1 LGAVGG
7 SGGYNFNSGNLGYAY
22 LSGTGHTPANSP
34 PSFSAGHAI
43 QTLGYNAPCE
53 STIWYIN
60 SATLALTAQWT
71 NTDGS
76 QPATSIFYSPG
87 VDFLGIIG
95 DFAKFVA
102 TFPGEG
108 LLGQVEICT

>member
-1 LGAVGG
+1 MHERVLVEQ
-7 SGGYNFNSGNLGYAY
+7 
-22 LSGTGHTPANSP
+22 TP
-34 PSFSAGHAI
+34 PSFLAGHAI
-43 QTLGYNAPCE
+43 QALGYNAPCE
-53 STIWYIN
+53 STIWSLN

-71 NTDGS
+71 NVDGS
-76 QPATSIFYSPG
+76 QPATSIFYSPR

-108 LLGQVEICT
+108 AYLVKLKFVHNS